1 MEKERPQ
8 TLLQDT
14 QHNERSHVASRLA
27 ESWGLRDKS
36 RNLLKDQIQKVVSYT
51 WI

>member
-8 TLLQDT
+8 TLLQHT
-14 QHNERSHVASRLA
+14 QHNERNHVASRLA
-27 ESWGLRDKS
+27 ESWGLKDKS
-36 RNLLKDQIQKVVSYT
+36 RNILKDQIQKVVSYT